1 MLLVNDCAKVRNKYY
16 KVRISPK
23 KMLELFFFGP
33 FVRFMSRLLLATEFF
48 NKRKK

>member
-16 KVRISPK
+16 KVRISSK
-23 KMLELFFFGP
+23 KMLELFFLGR

-48 NKRKK
+48 YKRKK